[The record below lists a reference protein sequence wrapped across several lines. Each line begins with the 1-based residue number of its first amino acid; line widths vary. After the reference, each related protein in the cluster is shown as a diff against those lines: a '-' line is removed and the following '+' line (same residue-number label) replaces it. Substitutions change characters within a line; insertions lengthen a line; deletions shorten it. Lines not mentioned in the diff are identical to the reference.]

1 MRIPIEAYTLTS
13 ALGAGLDATAD
24 ALWQSRSGLTKN
36 DFPHSGLDTC
46 IGRVAQADG
55 YVWPDGHERWHSRN
69 NALTAIGLMQD
80 GFFDVVAQAR
90 DRYGRHRV
98 GIVIGTSTS
107 SIGRTEEGYRDLIDD
122 ARMPDAFHQ
131 PEVHNPHSPSAYVA
145 HLCDLGG
152 PQITVSTAC
161 ASSARVFA
169 SAARWLALDLVDA
182 VVVGGVDSLC
192 LSVLHGFNSLELLSP
207 SPCRPFDKGRDGINL
222 SEAAGF
228 ALLLQEGHTP
238 TSGAFLSGY
247 GESGDAWHM
256 SHPHPEGYGA
266 ELAMRGAIDVAGL
279 EAAQIGYINLHGTAS
294 QANDDVEAHVLA
306 RVFDEKTLASS
317 TKGWTGHA
325 LGAAGIVE
333 SVIALLAL
341 RDQKVPG
348 TLNLNEPDPEFP
360 FSIQRDSV
368 DRPLNHVM
376 TNSFGFGGSN
386 CSLVFSAGAA

>member
-1 MRIPIEAYTLTS
+1 MKIPIEAYTLTS
-13 ALGAGLDATAD
+13 ALGAGLDATAQ
-24 ALWQSRSGLTKN
+24 ALWQSRSGLTRN
-36 DFPHSGLDTC
+36 DFPHSDLDTY
-46 IGRVAQADG
+46 IGRVNLADDFA
-55 YVWPDGHERWHSRN
+55 WPADHERWHSRN
-69 NALTAIGLMQD
+69 NALAAIGLMQD
-80 GFFDVVAQAR
+80 GFCDVVAKAR
-90 DRYGRHRV
+90 ERYGRHRI

-131 PEVHNPHSPSAYVA
+131 PDVHNPHSPSAFVA
-145 HLCDLGG
+145 HWCDLAG
-152 PQITVSTAC
+152 PQVTVSTAC

-169 SAARWLALDLVDA
+169 SAARWLELDLVDA

-207 SPCRPFDKGRDGINL
+207 SPCRPFDLERDGINL

-228 ALLLQEGHTP
+228 ALLLRHGETP
-238 TSGAFLSGY
+238 ASGAYLCGY

-256 SHPHPEGYGA
+256 SHPHPEGLGA
-266 ELAMRGAIDVAGL
+266 ELAMRGAINVAGVD
-279 EAAQIGYINLHGTAS
+279 AGQIGYINLHGTAS
-294 QANDDVEAHVLA
+294 QANDDVEAQVLA
-306 RVFDEKTLASS
+306 RVFDAKTLASS

-341 RDQKVPG
+341 RDQRVPG
-348 TLNLNEPDPEFP
+348 TLNLQQPDPDFR
-360 FSIQRDSV
+360 FAIQRESV
-368 DRPLNHVM
+368 AHTMTHVM

-386 CSLVFSAGAA
+386 CSLVFSSVAS